1 MRSRLARRG
10 LLAFG
15 ALLITGLI
23 LLAALPLIASTQIVR
38 DRIAYELSA
47 WSGYRVTLGQG
58 PVVTVWP
65 TFRAHLSD
73 VQLTEWREASSGP
86 AVLEA
91 EQVELDLS
99 ALAALRGEVSFS
111 RIHLVRPL
119 LRMMEDGRLLGAE
132 SGPSGGRLMRALEMS
147 RTLVE
152 SDAGAQPAANMP
164 DMTFG
169 TIEFSDGRIA
179 ASDNGRDEPLV
190 TGLAGRVYWP
200 SLTRNAQINAN
211 GIWRGESF
219 TFEASSAQPLLLFA
233 GAEAPLRLAFDSPP
247 AALSFE
253 GSAILSSQPFLRG
266 TGRFASPSLR
276 RFLEWSQT
284 EIAAGASIGSLTLA
298 GEVAGEAGRLKMEN
312 VTLDLNGNQGAGVLD
327 LSLSEGLPTVAGTLA
342 FRTLDL
348 RSFLATFMPMAASRG
363 QMDDAVDSELAN
375 QINLDLRLSA
385 ANATGGEVN
394 FSDLAATVQVKR
406 GLAAF
411 DLSDATVF
419 GGTVQAGLRIDR
431 AGENSTAEFRV
442 NAEQIDA
449 GALVLSTGMRRIV
462 PQARASVALT
472 AKGTGADW
480 NAVLANAEGTL
491 AATLGEG
498 TIVGFDMPAFLGRA
512 SEGAF
517 FAFSDVTNGQL
528 AIGGAELKGTLQNG
542 VLRIDRSQVWL
553 ADRIISIEGIVPYLG
568 RALALSGEIVPRPD
582 PEVEPVPPEAV
593 FFIGGGWDS
602 PFVSPVLYFGD
613 VN

>member
-1 MRSRLARRG
+1 MRSTLARRG
-10 LLAFG
+10 LLAVG
-15 ALLITGLI
+15 ALLITGLV

-58 PVVTVWP
+58 PVISVWP

-73 VQLTEWREASSGP
+73 VQLTEWREASGP

-99 ALAALRGEVSFS
+99 ALAALRGEVAFS
-111 RIHLVRPL
+111 RIHLLRPL
-119 LRMMEDGRLLGAE
+119 LRMTEDGRLLGAE
-132 SGPSGGRLMRALEMS
+132 SGPSGGRLMRAIDMS
-147 RTLVE
+147 RTLVGP
-152 SDAGAQPAANMP
+152 DGTPQPAATMP

-169 TIEFSDGRIA
+169 TIEFSEGRIVE
-179 ASDNGRDEPLV
+179 SDNGRDEAVV

-200 SLTRNAQINAN
+200 SLTRNAQVNAS

-233 GAEAPLRLAFDSPP
+233 GAEAPLRLVFDSPP
-247 AALSFE
+247 AAVSFE
-253 GSAILSSQPFLRG
+253 GSVIVSSQPFLKG
-266 TGRFASPSLR
+266 SGRFASPSLR
-276 RFLEWSQT
+276 RFLEWTQT
-284 EIAAGASIGSLTLA
+284 EIAAGATIGSLSLA
-298 GEVAGEAGRLKMEN
+298 GDVAGEATRLKMEN

-327 LSLSEGLPTVAGTLA
+327 LSLDDGLPTVAGTLA

-348 RSFLATFMPMAASRG
+348 RSFMATFLPMAASRG
-363 QMDDAVDSELAN
+363 QMDDAVDSELAS

-385 ANATGGEVN
+385 ANASGGDVA
-394 FSDLAATVQVKR
+394 FTDLAATVQVKR

-431 AGENSTAEFRV
+431 AGENSMAEFRV
-442 NAEQIDA
+442 NAEHIDA
-449 GALVLSTGMRRIV
+449 GAFVLSTGMRRMV
-462 PQARASVALT
+462 PQARANLALN
-472 AKGTGADW
+472 AKGSGADW

-491 AATLGEG
+491 TAALGEG

-517 FAFSDVTNGQL
+517 FAFSEVANGQL
-528 AIGGAELKGTLQNG
+528 SISGAELKGTLQNG
-542 VLRIDRSQVWL
+542 VLRIDHSEARL

-568 RALALSGEIVPRPD
+568 RALALSGEISPRAD
-582 PEVEPVPPEAV
+582 PENGPVSPEAA
-593 FFIGGGWDS
+593 FFIGGGWDA
-602 PFVSPVLYFGD
+602 PFVSPVLFFGD